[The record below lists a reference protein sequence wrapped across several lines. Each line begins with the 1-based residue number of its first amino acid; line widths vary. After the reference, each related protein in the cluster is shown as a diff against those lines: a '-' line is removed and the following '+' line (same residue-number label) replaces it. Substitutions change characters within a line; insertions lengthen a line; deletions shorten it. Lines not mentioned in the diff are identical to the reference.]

1 MPVIVTSSHSWPM
14 VNLLDQVQLG
24 MVCVQVKSFPFW
36 TTSVTTLWS
45 VLALRSPAAVE
56 FKLMT
61 IHMYPFM
68 AYVSIRKSVYQS
80 LPETPHNCLD
90 SPAHISQR
98 KTWWWKRRD
107 EVSKEFIRQKKKK
120 SRSGLRRILSF
131 SSFLNGCPHLPLL
144 FPSPHHVPTPH
155 VCEKCQ
161 PLFCQDNL
169 SDCFMLKCCNLAKI
183 PSISQLLTVSASHFA
198 SLSV

>member
-120 SRSGLRRILSF
+120 QEWPAADTVFLLVFEWLPTSA
-131 SSFLNGCPHLPLL
+131 SSFPLTSSCANPTRVWKMSAVILPRQFVRLL
-144 FPSPHHVPTPH
+144 YA
-155 VCEKCQ
+155 K
-161 PLFCQDNL
+161 
-169 SDCFMLKCCNLAKI
+169 ML
-183 PSISQLLTVSASHFA
+183 
-198 SLSV
+198 

>member
-107 EVSKEFIRQKKKK
+107 EVSKEFIRQKKKEA
-120 SRSGLRRILSF
+120 GVACGGYCLSPRFWMAAHICLFF
-131 SSFLNGCPHLPLL
+131 SPHLIM
-144 FPSPHHVPTPH
+144 
-155 VCEKCQ
+155 CQ
-161 PLFCQDNL
+161 PHTCVKNVSRYFAKTICQIAL
-169 SDCFMLKCCNLAKI
+169 C
-183 PSISQLLTVSASHFA
+183 
-198 SLSV
+198 